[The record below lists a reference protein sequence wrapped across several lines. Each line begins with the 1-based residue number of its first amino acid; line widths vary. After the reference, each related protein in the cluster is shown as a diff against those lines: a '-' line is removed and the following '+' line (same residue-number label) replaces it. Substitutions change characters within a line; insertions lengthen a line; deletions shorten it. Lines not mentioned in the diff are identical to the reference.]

1 MKKITV
7 KHIAKKLICETCP
20 KLEQDMI
27 SNGQLFGHN
36 FFARELS
43 ENEIG
48 LIFHGMEI
56 QADMDLLTERLKRW
70 WPNVLCEEE
79 TYLFVNSIYPDVKR
93 ILRVYGVSIKE
104 YQKLW
109 QGMYEV
115 QKGADHVGN
124 QA

>member
-1 MKKITV
+1 MV
-7 KHIAKKLICETCP
+7 F
-20 KLEQDMI
+20 
-27 SNGQLFGHN
+27 NGQLFGHD
-36 FFARELS
+36 FFVRELS
-43 ENEIG
+43 ESEIC
-48 LIFHGMEI
+48 LIFHGMATQE
-56 QADMDLLTERLKRW
+56 QADLLIERLKRK
-70 WPNVLCEEE
+70 WPGVLCENE

-93 ILRVYGVSIKE
+93 ILRVYCVSIKE